1 MILTSKRVGNTSI
14 QLYYSLGIDPLG
26 FPIIIAKGVQSPR
39 PAFEPIAS
47 KIIALD
53 TPESLHQDYIIL
65 ILKILEGLC
74 FHFKKMK
81 QNICKKMSKIKNLL
95 LLKWEWFS
103 FIRRRNW
110 DNMEKYDVVIVGA
123 GPSGIGMCSMLKD
136 FGVESM
142 TVIDKGKVG
151 ETFDKWPE
159 EMRFI
164 TPSFTTNFWGHMVKL
179 NCSGS
184 VSGYIRNWTSN
195 WKEYAK
201 YLRTLAEHFELPIK
215 ENTEVENVE
224 YSNNHFTIN
233 INNSPIKSTYL
244 IWAAGEYQYPEIN
257 AFSGSQLCM
266 HNSTVKTWKEIKGD
280 DFYVIG
286 GNESGI
292 DAAINLSRMG
302 KKHSTWW
309 KENPDAKIT
318 DPSETL
324 TPYTVDRLMDE
335 IAYDRIT
342 LVADTKV
349 DEIKFENDNYI
360 ITNERDDSTYTT
372 KSKPILATGFV
383 SSLSMVK
390 DLLIG
395 MNQILMHYLTNTMN
409 QEKHLVYFCRSQVRH
424 EDLILC
430 FIYKYRQRFGVV
442 ANAIGDRLGM
452 DTSFLDQYEKKV
464 YIRMIWVLERSAH
477 ANKNGQQTKIQF

>member
-1 MILTSKRVGNTSI
+1 
-14 QLYYSLGIDPLG
+14 
-26 FPIIIAKGVQSPR
+26 
-39 PAFEPIAS
+39 
-47 KIIALD
+47 
-53 TPESLHQDYIIL
+53 
-65 ILKILEGLC
+65 
-74 FHFKKMK
+74 
-81 QNICKKMSKIKNLL
+81 
-95 LLKWEWFS
+95 
-103 FIRRRNW
+103 
-110 DNMEKYDVVIVGA
+110 MEKYDVVIVGA

-164 TPSFTTNFWGHMVKL
+164 TPSFTTNFWGHMDL
-179 NCSGS
+179 NSIAVG
-184 VSGYIRNWTSN
+184 TSPAFTLETEHPTG
-195 WKEYAK
+195 KEYAK

-233 INNSPIKSTYL
+233 IKNNSPIKSTYL

-302 KKHSTWW
+302 KKVTVLDE

-390 DLLIG
+390 DLFDWHETDSYVLLNEHDESRKTPG
-395 MNQILMHYLTNTMN
+395 LF
-409 QEKHLVYFCRSQVRH
+409 LVGPQVRH

-452 DTSFLDQYEKKV
+452 DTSFLDQYREEGLYKDD
-464 YIRMIWVLERSAH
+464 LGACGEECPC
-477 ANKNGQQTKIQF
+477 